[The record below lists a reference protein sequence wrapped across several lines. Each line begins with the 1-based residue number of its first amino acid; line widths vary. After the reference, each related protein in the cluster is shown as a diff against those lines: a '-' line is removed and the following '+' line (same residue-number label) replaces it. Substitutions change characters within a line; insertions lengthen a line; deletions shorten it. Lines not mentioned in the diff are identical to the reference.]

1 MNDKAFVT
9 LLLALGATA
18 CKGSRQTEA
27 DRPQPVGA
35 AVALADDGKPA
46 VASQPGKDPMHR
58 HNVFAAALAGD
69 GGRIITGSVGGE
81 VLVWSTRPFVP
92 VRDLPP
98 PANRGKISA
107 LALSPDGTEALVAPD
122 WKPAVERWDV
132 EAGAPRGELAAHTGR
147 TTALAY
153 APAGGII
160 ATGGADRLRAAAGGG
175 GKAGTDD
182 EVPPLSPP
190 VVRLW
195 KQGARVHEL
204 TGLKARIGAIAF
216 NHDGSLI
223 AAGGEDAVKVWRTA
237 DGGEVATYDLAGE
250 AAAVAFRGED
260 VCAVSSK
267 AASCFTKRGA
277 APIQGARAP
286 TRAAAIT
293 PSWLASGTYEEVEV
307 RDAGGAVRAT
317 IPGRA
322 YAIVGRGDD
331 LWAIL
336 ADQVIPVRSG
346 AAASPVMLKVPQK

>member
-18 CKGSRQTEA
+18 CNGSRQTEA
-27 DRPQPVGA
+27 DRPQPGSPA
-35 AVALADDGKPA
+35 APSPA
-46 VASQPGKDPMHR
+46 APAPPPSPAAPSPTGKDPMHR
-58 HNVFAAALAGD
+58 HNVFAAALSGD
-69 GGRIITGSVGGE
+69 GARIITGSVAGE

-107 LALSPDGTEALVAPD
+107 LALSPDGAEALVAPD

-132 EAGAPRGELAAHTGR
+132 GAGAGRGELAAHTGR

-160 ATGGADRLRAAAGGG
+160 ATGGADRLQPAKGG
-175 GKAGTDD
+175 GTDD
-182 EVPPLSPP
+182 EVPKLSPP

-195 KQGARVHEL
+195 KQGAPVHEL
-204 TGLKARIGAIAF
+204 AGLRGRIGAIAF
-216 NHDGSLI
+216 SHDGSLV
-223 AAGGEDAVKVWRTA
+223 AAGGDDAVKVWRTA
-237 DGGEVATYDLAGE
+237 DGAEVATHDLPGE
-250 AAAVAFRGED
+250 AAVVAFRGED

-267 AASCFTKRGA
+267 GGSCFGKRGVV
-277 APIQGARAP
+277 PIQGARAP

-293 PSWLASGTYEEVEV
+293 PGWTASGTYEEVEV
-307 RDAGGAVRAT
+307 RDAAGAVRAT
-317 IPGRA
+317 FPGRA

-346 AAASPVMLKVPQK
+346 AAAAPVMLKVPAK